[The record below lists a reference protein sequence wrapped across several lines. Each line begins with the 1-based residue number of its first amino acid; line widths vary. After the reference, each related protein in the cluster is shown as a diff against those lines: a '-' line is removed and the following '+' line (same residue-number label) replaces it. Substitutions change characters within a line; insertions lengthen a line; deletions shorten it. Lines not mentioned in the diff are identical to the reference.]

1 MTTPRLHWGGLGST
15 LVKLLCVLRMIPLG
29 EIGAVRRVVF
39 VVFFRP
45 VVNFPILRGRKDL
58 FFPVSE
64 RVWRLSTVPVNV
76 LMSPVVTFALVFI
89 LRLFY

>member
-1 MTTPRLHWGGLGST
+1 M
-15 LVKLLCVLRMIPLG
+15 
-29 EIGAVRRVVF
+29 
-39 VVFFRP
+39 
-45 VVNFPILRGRKDL
+45 VNFPILRGRKDL

-76 LMSPVVTFALVFI
+76 LMSPVVTFVLVFI